1 MIGLMKVELG
11 IKTIITFS
19 VLRAKAYSYLVDD
32 RQKKRKRKNEQ
43 KSVT

>member
-32 RQKKRKRKNEQ
+32 RQKKRKEKMN
-43 KSVT
+43 KKV